1 MCMSIHEFVM
11 TNSDN
16 KMLEKAEITLPNN
29 VVSLTEDATLKH
41 DSPYSRSLRE
51 FLKHRVAL
59 VALVVIIVIVLAS
72 ILAPYLT
79 SYDPIGRNSKDRL
92 HIPSA
97 EYILGTDAL
106 GRDVLTRILYGG
118 QISLQVGFLSIFL
131 AAFIGVPLGLMAGF
145 FGGKVDNII
154 MRIMDLILAFPG
166 LILIIWLVGLLG
178 SNLFNVVL
186 AIALFSL
193 PTYARL
199 TRGQTLSLFQRDFV
213 LAARCIGAVPS
224 RIMFYHILPNIL
236 GSLIVITTLGVSDA
250 IITGASLSFL
260 GLGVRPP
267 TPEWGAMLSDGRAYL
282 RNAWWISFFPGM
294 TITLLV
300 LALNTVGDALRD
312 AFDPNTLSK

>member
-1 MCMSIHEFVM
+1 M
-11 TNSDN
+11 TNADN
-16 KMLEKAEITLPNN
+16 KMLDKAEGPLPTN
-29 VVSLTEDATLKH
+29 VVSLNDETSFKRDTPYTRTLN
-41 DSPYSRSLRE
+41 E
-51 FLKHRVAL
+51 FLRHRVAL
-59 VALVVIIVIVLAS
+59 VAIGVIILIVLSAIFAARLS
-72 ILAPYLT
+72 

-92 HIPSA
+92 KPPSA
-97 EYILGTDAL
+97 EYLLGTDSL
-106 GRDVLTRILYGG
+106 GRDIFTRILYGG
-118 QISLQVGFLSIFL
+118 QISLQVGFLSIAL
-131 AAFIGVPLGLMAGF
+131 AAVIGIPLGLMAGF

-154 MRIMDLILAFPG
+154 MRVMDLILAFPG

-178 SNLFNVVL
+178 SNIINVIA

-282 RNAWWISFFPGM
+282 RNAWWIAFFPGI